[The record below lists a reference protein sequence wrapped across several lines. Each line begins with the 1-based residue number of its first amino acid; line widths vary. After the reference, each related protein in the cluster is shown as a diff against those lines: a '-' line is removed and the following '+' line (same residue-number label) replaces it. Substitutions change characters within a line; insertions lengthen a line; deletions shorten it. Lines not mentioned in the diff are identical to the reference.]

1 MARLAS
7 AFYNSDGS
15 SGLLNKDAIQCYHLV
30 DLLIADGTLTDQFY
44 TDHVHQISYQ
54 SMTQSSSQNYDPA
67 GSLIGITGNKETT
80 AVRVGGI
87 TLTLAGVDPEFTSKI
102 IASTQLINK
111 RVVIYRGFFE
121 TTYTAPNSNNSFLWF
136 DGNIKDFSI
145 EEGGTEA
152 KISIA
157 VASHWADFEKKIGR
171 LTNSATQTLTK
182 QYNSTNL
189 FSNDKGFDYASA
201 MIGDIQWGPRD

>member
-1 MARLAS
+1 
-7 AFYNSDGS
+7 
-15 SGLLNKDAIQCYHLV
+15 
-30 DLLIADGTLTDQFY
+30 
-44 TDHVHQISYQ
+44 
-54 SMTQSSSQNYDPA
+54 
-67 GSLIGITGNKETT
+67 
-80 AVRVGGI
+80 
-87 TLTLAGVDPEFTSKI
+87 LAGVDPEFTSKI

-121 TTYTAPNSNNSFLWF
+121 TTYTAPSSSNTFLWF

-182 QYNSTNL
+182 QYDSTNL

>member
-30 DLLIADGTLTDQFY
+30 DLLINDGTLTDLFY
-44 TDHVHQISYQ
+44 TDHIHTINYQ
-54 SMTQSSSQNYDPA
+54 SITQGSAKDYDPL
-67 GSLIGITGNKETT
+67 GSLIGITDNKETT

-87 TLTLAGVDPEFTSKI
+87 TLTLASVDPEFTSKI

-121 TTYTAPNSNNSFLWF
+121 TNYTAPSSSNTFLWF

-145 EEGGTEA
+145 EEGGEEA
-152 KISIA
+152 RISIA
-157 VASHWADFEKKIGR
+157 VASHWADFEKKTGR
-171 LTNSATQTLTK
+171 ITNQASQKLTK
-182 QYNSTNL
+182 QYDSTNL

-201 MIGDIQWGPRD
+201 MIGDLKWGPRD